1 MNNVIQFPIRNN
13 TNELSNVFLS
23 KDEALQHFNSTN
35 LWYFIDHKDHY
46 RTSVGSAKRT
56 ALFVPKGEQLSP
68 SVSIERFGAIYF
80 EEEQ

>member
-1 MNNVIQFPIRNN
+1 MSNVIKFPTKN
-13 TNELSNVFLS
+13 TSGLSGRA
-23 KDEALQHFNSTN
+23 KALEHFNSTD

-56 ALFVPKGEQLSP
+56 ALFVPKGEHLSP

>member
-1 MNNVIQFPIRNN
+1 MTNVIKFPTKTNKN
-13 TNELSNVFLS
+13 TSSLSGRV
-23 KDEALQHFNSTN
+23 EALEHFNNSG